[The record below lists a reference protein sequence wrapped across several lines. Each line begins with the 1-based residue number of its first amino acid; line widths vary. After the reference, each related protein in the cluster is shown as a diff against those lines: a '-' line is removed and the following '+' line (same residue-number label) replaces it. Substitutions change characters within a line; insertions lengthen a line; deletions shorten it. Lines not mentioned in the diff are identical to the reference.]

1 MSNEN
6 LHYAEYF
13 SHLRKISLLGRLY
26 KKWITSPLL
35 YARARSF
42 GPRILEVGSGIGAGI
57 LGAYGKIVVGAD
69 INPLAVQYCQE
80 LGLAAHIISPD
91 NRWPF
96 AGGSFDAC
104 VLDNV
109 LEHLENPSLLLE
121 ECCRVTTAEGGL
133 VVAVPGSRGYQADAD
148 HKMFYGES
156 DLRSSHRVWELV
168 ELTATPFRFASRA
181 ISGKMRQYCLVATYA
196 KATIRKGITHQ

>member
-13 SHLRKISLLGRLY
+13 RHLRKISLLGRLY
-26 KKWITSPLL
+26 KRWITSPLL
-35 YARARSF
+35 FTRARSF

-80 LGLAAHIISPD
+80 LGLNAHLIPPD
-91 NRWPF
+91 NCWPF
-96 AGGSFDAC
+96 VESAFDAC

-109 LEHLENPSLLLE
+109 LEHLEDPALLLQ
-121 ECCRVTTAEGGL
+121 ECYRVTTAEGGL
-133 VVAVPGSRGYQADAD
+133 VVAVPGCRGYRADGD
-148 HKMFYGES
+148 HKTYYGES
-156 DLRSSHRVWELV
+156 ELRALHSEWKLKH
-168 ELTATPFRFASRA
+168 LTATPFRFVSQA
-181 ISGKMRQYCLVATYA
+181 ISSEIRQYCLVATYG
-196 KATIRKGITHQ
+196 KV

>member
-1 MSNEN
+1 MSSEN

-13 SHLRKISLLGRLY
+13 RHLCKITILGRLY
-26 KKWITSPLL
+26 KRWNTSTLL

-42 GPRILEVGSGIGAGI
+42 GPKILEVGSGIGAGI
-57 LGAYGKIVVGAD
+57 LGAYRKKVVGAD
-69 INPLAVQYCQE
+69 INPLAVEYCQE
-80 LGLAAHIISPD
+80 LGLNAHLIPPD

-96 AGGSFDAC
+96 PEGAFDAC

-121 ECCRVTTAEGGL
+121 ECCRVTTSEGGL

-148 HKMFYGES
+148 HKMFYGEKELS
-156 DLRSSHRVWELV
+156 SLHPEWKLRGM
-168 ELTATPFRFASRA
+168 TATPFLFKSRV
-181 ISGKMRQYCLVATYA
+181 ISSRLKQYCLVATYTKA
-196 KATIRKGITHQ
+196 KI